1 MVRRSLGGLAAA
13 VPAGGYL
20 VYTGQ
25 PWHPQV
31 EMIARVLTNRDGRP
45 WIMRRRT
52 QEEMDDLVREA
63 GFHKIDRGDRSVGNF
78 HGLAGTSYRPLMVR
92 AAVASVG
99 LSLLFLA
106 VYSGTNWLSSQR
118 SDVGTW
124 YYAWERLI
132 PFVPL
137 MVIPYMSIDL
147 FFAAAPFL
155 CRDRRELTVFSR
167 RITLAILAAGVCFLV
182 MPLKLGQPR
191 PHVDGWLGALFGWF
205 FATDLP
211 YNLCPSLHIAL
222 RTILAETYARHSRG
236 VWNVAS
242 HVWFSLVGFSTL
254 LTYQH
259 HVVDVAGGFLLAAV
273 CFYVVPAIAQRH
285 PVVPNRHIGSYYF
298 LALGQRCGGRI
309 VLALGKHSAVARA
322 GLSGGHGRL
331 FRARPGDLSEKRGT
345 PHFEHAAPARAAT
358 GRSAVVLA
366 ILPAAMPGVGRRD
379 AAGLDRSKAFR
390 PRGRRGRA
398 AGRGRRFGRNYRVLR
413 GRALFGNAL
422 PERAHPGSDGPD
434 ARATPALRRVRD
446 RERRPRGGLRSLQD
460 RLFAERGRGGGVSLA
475 KRRRAHGGRGYGPLA
490 RRATIAGD
498 SSGSGGVAAAF

>member
-1 MVRRSLGGLAAA
+1 
-13 VPAGGYL
+13 
-20 VYTGQ
+20 
-25 PWHPQV
+25 
-31 EMIARVLTNRDGRP
+31 
-45 WIMRRRT
+45 
-52 QEEMDDLVREA
+52 
-63 GFHKIDRGDRSVGNF
+63 
-78 HGLAGTSYRPLMVR
+78 MVR

-259 HVVDVAGGFLLAAV
+259 HVVDVAGGFLLAAA

-298 LALGQRCGGRI
+298 LGALASGAVAALCWPWASILLWPALACLVATAGYFGLGPGIYRKSEGRLTLSTRLLLAPLLAGQRLSLRYYRRQCR
-309 VLALGKHSAVARA
+309 AWDAV
-322 GLSGGHGRL
+322 
-331 FRARPGDLSEKRGT
+331 T
-345 PHFEHAAPARAAT
+345 PR
-358 GRSAVVLA
+358 VW
-366 ILPAAMPGVGRRD
+366 IGRRLSD
-379 AAGLDRSKAFR
+379 REAAAAVRQGVAAVLDVTTEFSEAGPFLATRYLNVPILDLTAPTPEQLQRCVAFVTEN
-390 PRGRRGRA
+390 
-398 AGRGRRFGRNYRVLR
+398 AGRGVVYVHCKIGYSRSAAVVGAYLLQSGAVRTADEAMARLRAVRPSLVIRPEAEASLRRFEAGLAGCNVNDCL
-413 GRALFGNAL
+413 L
-422 PERAHPGSDGPD
+422 P
-434 ARATPALRRVRD
+434 T
-446 RERRPRGGLRSLQD
+446 
-460 RLFAERGRGGGVSLA
+460 
-475 KRRRAHGGRGYGPLA
+475 
-490 RRATIAGD
+490 
-498 SSGSGGVAAAF
+498 